1 MRNVPGHFV
10 RHTSPW
16 RQIAP
21 LVWGSPRDPSIY
33 GIIDVDVS
41 EALPFLKRRELE
53 SGVKLTL
60 THLVTRAVALTLRRH
75 PECNAYVRLGRTYQR
90 RDVDVFVLVATQ
102 REDSDRNHN
111 RAADLSGIK
120 IAQADTLKVHE
131 IALALREKLAP
142 LKNGRD
148 DAMGPLKAAMRA
160 FPGLVA
166 RVGLSAVTLLQY
178 GFNLDLSKLGVPRDT
193 FGGAIVSSM
202 GMFGI
207 RYGFAPLVPCMRLSC
222 LIGIGRAEQRAV
234 VVNGNVVVRTILPLT
249 ATLDHRIIDGYQ
261 AGRLASTLTALLS
274 DPECA
279 GL

>member
-10 RHTSPW
+10 RHNSSW

-21 LVWGSPRDPSIY
+21 LVWGTPGDPSIY
-33 GIIDVDVS
+33 GIIDVDIS
-41 EALPFLKRRELE
+41 SALPYLERRALE

-75 PECNAYVRLGRTYQR
+75 PECNAYVRWGRTYQR
-90 RDVDVFVLVATQ
+90 REVDIFVLVATNT
-102 REDSDRNHN
+102 DNANRNH
-111 RAADLSGIK
+111 AADLTGVKISGADKLELDK
-120 IAQADTLKVHE
+120 IAFALQKDSASVRHGKDDT
-131 IALALREKLAP
+131 IR
-142 LKNGRD
+142 
-148 DAMGPLKAAMRA
+148 PLKAAMRA

-166 RVGLSAVTLLQY
+166 RVGLSAVTMLQY
-178 GFNLDLSKLGVPRDT
+178 GFNVDLTKIGIPRDT

-207 RYGFAPLVPCMRLSC
+207 RYGFAPLVPCMRLGC

-234 VVNGNVVVRTILPLT
+234 VIDGNVVIRTILPLT
-249 ATLDHRIIDGYQ
+249 ATLDHRVIDGYQ
-261 AGRLASTLTALLS
+261 AGCLASTLTSLLS
-274 DPECA
+274 DPEGA